1 MKLFKKLSTKVTKE
15 PTENEALEQTS
26 WKVYD
31 NAFKLIRCWNTLPE
45 DVRKTIDCFNVISSK
60 RDIEFGEST
69 HMVEIKYKEHL
80 LKMKIYSIKEGYSKV
95 EITVDDSSAI
105 RMIESYSFDPLAQFA
120 LSIQLNGEFVPVE
133 KAITLF
139 CFDILKDLVN
149 FSSMV
154 FEKLMFIQNLS
165 HSYAIFLESEKKFKT
180 ECTLAIDRSKALR
193 RVI

>member
-1 MKLFKKLSTKVTKE
+1 MKLFQKVSHKAIKE
-15 PTENEALEQTS
+15 PTENEILEQTS
-26 WKVYD
+26 WKLYN

-60 RDIEFGEST
+60 RDIEYGEST
-69 HMVEIKYKEHL
+69 HMVEIKHKETL
-80 LKMKIYSIKEGYSKV
+80 VKMKIYSIKEGYSKV

-105 RMIESYSFDPLAQFA
+105 RMMESYSFDPLAHFT
-120 LSIQLNGEFVPVE
+120 LSIELNGEFVPVE

-154 FEKLMFIQNLS
+154 LEKLMFIQNLS
-165 HSYAIFLESEKKFKT
+165 HSYAILLDSEKKFKT
-180 ECTLAIDRSKALR
+180 ECTLAIDRNKALG